1 MALEYGSTGSMYVRH
16 IPCFWWHEF
25 FLTSWRILTLPE
37 AWDRKWISQVCKI
50 LKLEDITR
58 FLTCWYAEILS
69 RCTKPLRGSFDFLL
83 HFLEELCN
91 IPCGYMMGKRKWIL
105 YPYSTS
111 HANISASYI
120 LVLSI
125 IPQSELTPHFLPSWS
140 YMLAPNLLLLLRGTM
155 DKTLIRYHQN
165 SCSSRACER
174 YCRPARG
181 WFFMKIVSVMLSWV

>member
-1 MALEYGSTGSMYVRH
+1 MFHRFWQKPVLWTILNISQPMPDQIPNQYLRFIQLPRFEYITD
-16 IPCFWWHEF
+16 
-25 FLTSWRILTLPE
+25 FLTRRYTEP
-37 AWDRKWISQVCKI
+37 
-50 LKLEDITR
+50 
-58 FLTCWYAEILS
+58 LS

-155 DKTLIRYHQN
+155 DKTLIRYSQKDVKN
-165 SCSSRACER
+165 WSGIFL
-174 YCRPARG
+174 YP
-181 WFFMKIVSVMLSWV
+181 